1 MRWLTISCLLLPIII
16 ASAAAEWS
24 WGGDSAA
31 KETGDN
37 TELLEGERL
46 GAAQDKDLESN
57 GTVLDDIVGE
67 IISSKQGRSLGGFDD
82 VYADPTIKDA
92 LEAGDDSEARQLVKD
107 RLCSLGL
114 VQCDDEDVQ
123 EKRTYV
129 SPDELIYAQPVD
141 ITPVGKPIASIPV
154 RGPPRAYGAPK
165 PMPQYQSR
173 PIKTPP
179 KRMGYGGNVRPGFS
193 EKYGQVSNNQYSQSN
208 GLYNGFNAQN
218 YVTKPPSYAGE
229 SPYAYEN
236 NRPSYNKVPAS
247 SSGSK
252 QESVVQQHVHH
263 HYVHDDSNKDPKVI
277 IKPVAIPVGSVGS
290 INAQS
295 LAQQQTDII
304 TAAGGDY
311 TFGSGSGGFKPMSGI
326 YAQEN
331 RPINTDT
338 IYGSQYN
345 QGGYNKGSANI
356 GGQGLPG
363 PYSPN
368 SFDDQKYGNSLG
380 NYASNTDFYKKEFQV
395 GSSGNSLYNQ
405 GPATFG
411 QNNGFQDNYHEPK
424 AQGFECVCVNYDQC
438 PSQEIIG
445 RRDDL
450 YLPIDPRNKGS
461 EITALSEDQLD
472 NVTVSETTSE
482 TKPANSTESEAK
494 TVSKREVKAEEKSD
508 EANKDVE
515 PRFFGSA
522 GYGGNGNGNKQVQPT
537 FGVSFGLPQTSH
549 GGYPVNPF
557 NANPIQNP
565 YGPALNGG
573 GLNLGLVSVNPLLAV
588 QVTKNDY
595 GEKVVKPFV
604 NLHVT
609 PNEHVVNKLGHLL
622 HEQKTYLLNKHEH
635 YHHHD
640 PYHHYNPVRPY
651 YNHHIPHPPHYSAPH
666 YPAPHY
672 PAPHYPAPHYPRPP
686 VYSPHHNHY
695 EPTGYGP
702 VFKQNANIPTGHDDD
717 YYDEDNGNSYDDQ
730 SLDYNSGFYNPSF
743 ERSANNSN
751 LNGNNY
757 ANRYAYSRSLTLPS
771 PSLGASR
778 GGQTVKFPSNR
789 RKRDTT
795 VETVKSETVEE
806 RAYGR
811 PQLPQQQCRAN
822 QVCCRKPLRPQ
833 AANQGQCGIRHS
845 QGINGRIKTPS
856 YVDGDSEFGEYP
868 WQVAILKKD
877 PKESVYVCGGTLID
891 GLHIMTAAHCIKSHH
906 AIDLRVRLGEWD
918 VNHDVEFFPYI
929 ERDVLSVHVHPQYY
943 AGTLDNDLAI
953 LKLQSPVEWT
963 KYPHISP
970 ACLPDKYTDYA
981 GQRCWTT
988 GWGKDAFGDYGKYQ
1002 NILKEVDVPIHGHNQ
1017 CQQQLRQTRLGFNY
1031 ELNPGFLCAGGEEGK
1046 DACKGDGGGPLVCER
1061 GGTWQLVGVV
1071 SWGIGCGQPGVPG
1084 VYVKVAHYLDWI
1096 AQVTGKYSNYN

>member
-31 KETGDN
+31 KETSDN

-252 QESVVQQHVHH
+252 QESIVQQHVHH

-311 TFGSGSGGFKPMSGI
+311 SFGSGSGGFKPMSGI

-472 NVTVSETTSE
+472 NVTVSESTSE

-515 PRFFGSA
+515 P
-522 GYGGNGNGNKQVQPT
+522 
-537 FGVSFGLPQTSH
+537 
-549 GGYPVNPF
+549 
-557 NANPIQNP
+557 
-565 YGPALNGG
+565 
-573 GLNLGLVSVNPLLAV
+573 
-588 QVTKNDY
+588 
-595 GEKVVKPFV
+595 
-604 NLHVT
+604 
-609 PNEHVVNKLGHLL
+609 
-622 HEQKTYLLNKHEH
+622 
-635 YHHHD
+635 
-640 PYHHYNPVRPY
+640 
-651 YNHHIPHPPHYSAPH
+651 
-666 YPAPHY
+666 
-672 PAPHYPAPHYPRPP
+672 
-686 VYSPHHNHY
+686 
-695 EPTGYGP
+695 
-702 VFKQNANIPTGHDDD
+702 
-717 YYDEDNGNSYDDQ
+717 
-730 SLDYNSGFYNPSF
+730 
-743 ERSANNSN
+743 
-751 LNGNNY
+751 
-757 ANRYAYSRSLTLPS
+757 
-771 PSLGASR
+771 
-778 GGQTVKFPSNR
+778 
-789 RKRDTT
+789 
-795 VETVKSETVEE
+795 

-1031 ELNPGFLCAGGEEGK
+1031 ELSPGFLCAGGEEGK